1 MKSFIVGIIS
11 FFVGIIVAIG
21 SIFLVLKF
29 VPIKS
34 YTDMAGVEA
43 EDVMSDQVYSKSVLD
58 AAFGLSEFTMND
70 IKIIKDAVL
79 EFANDEEVK
88 KYVTVDEEAFGELTF
103 ANLSSGL
110 ADCITLKNIDD
121 MYLVEV
127 MPVSGNEDIYAILR
141 DATGVTVNSQ
151 IKVSDLN
158 DFNIDNIYVVNILDV
173 AGNEM
178 IYDVL
183 RDGTGKATNEEI
195 KVSDL
200 MDFDVANVKI
210 STFLS
215 SSAVAS
221 NKILKAVYGDGTVTI
236 GELSN
241 RINNTP
247 IQEVYKVECFTTNEA
262 DASGISAKYSYNEA
276 DGSYTLDASGDY
288 YISAKSGA
296 WFFIF
301 YGTVGGTN
309 IDGDATLYRPTAY
322 TMGGLEEKVDE
333 INDHIEN
340 ATIKQLIDIGIL
352 TNPHGDYSPL
362 IYASTLDQVLRAI
375 S

>member
-21 SIFLVLKF
+21 AIFLVLKF

-151 IKVSDLN
+151 IKVSHLKE
-158 DFNIDNIYVVNILDV
+158 FNIDNIYIVNILDV

-247 IQEVYKVECFTTNEA
+247 IQEVYKVDCFTTNEA